1 MNLLKYKTFRVLV
14 MGCRTNQ
21 YEGDAIAASLES
33 CGAVSCNFS
42 PDILVLVSC
51 TITSVA
57 DRKCRK
63 LIRKLRRE
71 NPDSVIA
78 VCGCYAHKLSED
90 EGRDLGID
98 IIIGNRVK
106 HRLPEM
112 IENFYKNGRAEKP
125 LLVFDKDIC
134 GQTSWDDLVLDR
146 PRLHTRAFLKV
157 QDGCNHYCSYCIVP
171 YVRGYPVSRDIE
183 ESVAE
188 ARSIVSSGCPEIV
201 LTGIHLG
208 LHKDLPALV
217 RRIGSISGL
226 KRLRFG
232 SIEPFAVDDKLLDS
246 LAETETFCKHLH
258 LPLQSGDDSVLIAMR
273 RGYTSDGFRRITEK
287 IKHRLGEDVHIST
300 DVMVGFPEEDD
311 MAFEKSMDFI
321 REIGFGKIHVFP
333 YSPRKGTDAARL
345 KMLPDGKIRERTRAA
360 LEIADTMHE
369 KYCLKWVGRKVEI
382 LVEEKKGGSIC
393 GLTRNYV
400 RVTAAD
406 TGADISDEVTLE
418 PEGYLN
424 GILTAGGLDIGL
436 IDHSEF
442 QDIL

>member
-1 MNLLKYKTFRVLV
+1 
-14 MGCRTNQ
+14 
-21 YEGDAIAASLES
+21 
-33 CGAVSCNFS
+33 
-42 PDILVLVSC
+42 
-51 TITSVA
+51 
-57 DRKCRK
+57 
-63 LIRKLRRE
+63 
-71 NPDSVIA
+71 
-78 VCGCYAHKLSED
+78 
-90 EGRDLGID
+90 
-98 IIIGNRVK
+98 
-106 HRLPEM
+106 
-112 IENFYKNGRAEKP
+112 
-125 LLVFDKDIC
+125 
-134 GQTSWDDLVLDR
+134 
-146 PRLHTRAFLKV
+146 
-157 QDGCNHYCSYCIVP
+157 
-171 YVRGYPVSRDIE
+171 
-183 ESVAE
+183 
-188 ARSIVSSGCPEIV
+188 
-201 LTGIHLG
+201 LG